1 MIEGAGLVEVSFGPI
16 VDTFVGTEGE
26 ENARA
31 FGTYG
36 YPIFARKPE

>member
-1 MIEGAGLVEVSFGPI
+1 MIEGVGLVDVEFGPI

-26 ENARA
+26 EKART

-36 YPIFARKPE
+36 CPIRARKP